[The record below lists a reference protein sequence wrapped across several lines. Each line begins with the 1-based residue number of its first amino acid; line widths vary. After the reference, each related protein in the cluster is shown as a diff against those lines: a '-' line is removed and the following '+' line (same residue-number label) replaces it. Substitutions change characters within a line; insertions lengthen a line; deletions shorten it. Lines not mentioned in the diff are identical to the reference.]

1 MKEYE
6 NCRLCPRECGA
17 DRAAGEKGACGADN
31 RLVVARAA
39 LHFWEEPCISG
50 EAGSGTV
57 FFSHCPLRCVYCQ
70 NAEISGGQ
78 AGIEITPGRL
88 AEIFMEL
95 QGQGAANVNLVT
107 PTHYVPHIAE
117 ALRTAKG
124 GGLHIPAVYNCG
136 GYESVRALRLLE
148 GLVDVW
154 LTDFKYMDGELA
166 GCYSHA
172 ENYPAAAKDALA
184 EMARQTGEA
193 VFDDRGIM
201 RRGIIVRHLLL
212 PGGLEDSKA
221 VVRYLFETYG
231 DRIFLSLMNQYTPVH
246 AERLPRELR
255 RKVTEGEYEELVGY
269 AVDLGVNNGF
279 IQEGGTAEESFIPPF
294 DLTGVLKK

>member
-17 DRAAGEKGACGADN
+17 DRAAGEKGACGADS

-78 AGIEITPGRL
+78 AGAGITPDRL

-95 QGQGAANVNLVT
+95 QAQGAANVNLVT

-117 ALRTAKG
+117 ALRTAKD
-124 GGLHIPAVYNCG
+124 GGLHIPVVYNCG

-154 LTDFKYMDGELA
+154 LTDFKYMDGGLA
-166 GCYSHA
+166 GRYSHA
-172 ENYPAAAKDALA
+172 ENYPDAAKDALA
-184 EMARQTGEA
+184 EMARQTGGA

-212 PGGLEDSKA
+212 PGALEDSKA
-221 VVRYLFETYG
+221 VVGYLFKTYG
-231 DRIFLSLMNQYTPVH
+231 DQIFLSLMNQYTPVH

-255 RKVTEGEYEELVGY
+255 RKVTDGEYEELVGY
-269 AVDLGVNNGF
+269 AVDLGVDNGF